1 MVPVFMAIASLLK
14 QKKAQ
19 DEATNKQ
26 ISDSLN
32 LGQDDTNN
40 GFNQVQVPQNNY
52 LGNNAMGLLGNL
64 FNKKQNN

>member
-1 MVPVFMAIASLLK
+1 MVPVFMAIASLLQ

-19 DEATNKQ
+19 DENTNKQ
-26 ISDSLN
+26 INDSLN
-32 LGQDDTNN
+32 IGQDNN